1 MQFEFW
7 GDDEHN
13 PIIEDDFNEDI
24 IYSEDDEL
32 NEKCKDSD
40 NIYSD
45 EQGFKYSLVSI
56 KDKTRYKL
64 LCLILCKLLLFNI

>member
-13 PIIEDDFNEDI
+13 PVIEDDFNEDI

-32 NEKCKDSD
+32 NEKCTDSD

-45 EQGFKYSLVSI
+45 EQGFKYSLVCI
-56 KDKTRYKL
+56 KDKTRYQ
-64 LCLILCKLLLFNI
+64 ILY